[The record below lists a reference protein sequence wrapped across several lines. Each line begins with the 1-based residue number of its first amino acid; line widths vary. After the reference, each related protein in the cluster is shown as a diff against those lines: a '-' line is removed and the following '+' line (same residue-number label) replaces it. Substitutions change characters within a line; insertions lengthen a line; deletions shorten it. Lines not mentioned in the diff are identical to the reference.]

1 MTGVRDPAVEDVLA
15 AVRRDFASRLPER
28 GAELVACL
36 ARAAWGDLRRAAHKL
51 RGSASTYGFADLGAH
66 AAAIDDLLIEAAD
79 AGGPPDEAAKAR
91 LEALVGAAV
100 TASDR
105 AAREGA

>member
-1 MTGVRDPAVEDVLA
+1 MTDVRDPAVEDALA

-28 GAELVACL
+28 GAEL
-36 ARAAWGDLRRAAHKL
+36 AAFVVRGAWDDLRRAAHKL
-51 RGSASTYGFADLGAH
+51 RGSASTYGFADLGEH
-66 AAAIDDLLIEAAD
+66 AAAIEDILLEAAD
-79 AGGPPDEAAKAR
+79 AGRPPDAAAKAR

-100 TASDR
+100 AASDR

>member
-36 ARAAWGDLRRAAHKL
+36 ARGAWEELRRAAHKL
-51 RGSASTYGFADLGAH
+51 RGSASTYGFAELGAH
-66 AAAIDDLLIEAAD
+66 AAAIDDLLIDLAD
-79 AGGPPDEAAKAR
+79 AGGSPDPAAKAR

-100 TASDR
+100 TACER
-105 AAREGA
+105 AASERA